1 MREILFRGKAINRE
15 NCYHRTEYKN
25 GEWVYGLVTK
35 LYDEKFENLPA
46 EMTDINGI
54 SNIEI
59 DYKTINQYTG
69 LTDDNGNKIFEGDII
84 RVKSLDWDYEYITKV
99 YYSSHTL
106 CVNLY
111 NQDYDYTSIGFAN
124 DVWDEENSVLEVVG
138 NIYDNPELLKD
149 GVEI

>member
-35 LYDEKFENLPA
+35 LYDEQFENLPA

-59 DYKTINQYTG
+59 DYKTIGQYTG
-69 LTDDNGNKIFEGDII
+69 MLDKNGIKIFEGDILKFFNDIFNDNSKTSYYDVAYFETDCRWII
-84 RVKSLDWDYEYITKV
+84 RKKGRILTDLDDFVHKFM
-99 YYSSHTL
+99 S
-106 CVNLY
+106 
-111 NQDYDYTSIGFAN
+111 
-124 DVWDEENSVLEVVG
+124 VVG
-138 NIYDNPELLKD
+138 NVYDNPELLYF
-149 GVEI
+149 